1 MKLVQITVS
10 TYCNVIVAF
19 LVFIWEKSESI
30 KWQNY
35 AELNLQLKWSFGH
48 FSVILFPVKLFFP
61 GKFFPTKI
69 KLYREIDSIYKVFK
83 GISKLTYLYT
93 IYIQLER
100 CNWSL
105 SLLVS

>member
-1 MKLVQITVS
+1 M
-10 TYCNVIVAF
+10 AF

-35 AELNLQLKWSFGH
+35 AELNLQLYGH
-48 FSVILFPVKLFFP
+48 FSVILFPVHLFFP

-69 KLYREIDSIYKVFK
+69 KLYIEIDSIYKVFQ
-83 GISKLTYLYT
+83 GISKLIYLYT

-100 CNWSL
+100 SNWSL
-105 SLLVS
+105 SFLVS